1 MQSRTQVLLK
11 LKLGYRGAC
20 MQRITGRETT
30 GEEDTGESRE
40 EAWLFQ
46 RSCRD
51 PRLQG
56 ARSPAFY
63 KGGDCNATSF
73 GEEVA
78 SGNVAHHIVIVQK
91 KKNEWDEQITCCF
104 GKRLKLGGGG
114 TGTIDDRECERS
126 EVHQSEGCSGASTNG
141 AALASSAASLTWNGM
156 ERWGW

>member
-1 MQSRTQVLLK
+1 M
-11 LKLGYRGAC
+11 
-20 MQRITGRETT
+20 
-30 GEEDTGESRE
+30 
-40 EAWLFQ
+40 
-46 RSCRD
+46 
-51 PRLQG
+51 
-56 ARSPAFY
+56 
-63 KGGDCNATSF
+63 
-73 GEEVA
+73 A